1 MTRQK
6 LSIKKGDN
14 VVVLTGKDKGATGE
28 VTRVMRDERKVV
40 VQGVN
45 QVTKHRKPGGGSS
58 GGIEKIEKPLD
69 VSNVAVSDPKTG
81 RGTRVGTTWLKDGR
95 KVRYAK
101 VSGEQID

>member
-14 VVVLTGKDKGATGE
+14 VVIRTGKDKGATGE
-28 VTRVMRDERKVV
+28 VTQVMPDERKVL

-45 QVTKHRKPGGGSS
+45 QVTKHRKPGGGSP
-58 GGIEKIEKPLD
+58 GGIEKIEKPID
-69 VSNVAVSDPKTG
+69 VSNVAVADPKTG
-81 RGTRVGTTWLKDGR
+81 KATRVGTTWLKDGR